1 MPFRRIFLRELY
13 RPARISMFPRFFF
26 RRDPRILPFASGL
39 RDSYAF
45 CSEISLE
52 RTNAAN
58 SSNVILPS
66 PDWSPSSTKSC
77 TKAFGILR
85 ECAKLLRS
93 SWLMYPFP
101 NESMRV
107 NSSRRRFSRSCH
119 GLPLPRRWHVAF
131 IRCLSSSHCSCGTGP
146 LSGPHTTNQFST
158 NPSVPA
164 FMMAFMTQIPM
175 ELKAPPMSAMRFW
188 RSHVIRFTLVNP
200 VSGSSNTVT
209 TVSPMMPC
217 CESGSPGAGSVAV
230 PSLLDGVPT
239 PLMVMDA
246 NAPRV
251 DRHLPLRRNA
261 PLRPLRGCFPVADPS
276 SSRSP
281 ASPWAVRPRKNLLV
295 TPPWFLASQ
304 ADAIADA
311 ARRAASMGAML
322 PKTRGKSRRSPVP
335 PKIALQF
342 TTHAACPRVDTV
354 RKVRSD
360 LTHRR
365 AL

>member
-1 MPFRRIFLRELY
+1 
-13 RPARISMFPRFFF
+13 
-26 RRDPRILPFASGL
+26 
-39 RDSYAF
+39 
-45 CSEISLE
+45 
-52 RTNAAN
+52 
-58 SSNVILPS
+58 
-66 PDWSPSSTKSC
+66 
-77 TKAFGILR
+77 
-85 ECAKLLRS
+85 
-93 SWLMYPFP
+93 
-101 NESMRV
+101 
-107 NSSRRRFSRSCH
+107 
-119 GLPLPRRWHVAF
+119 
-131 IRCLSSSHCSCGTGP
+131 
-146 LSGPHTTNQFST
+146 
-158 NPSVPA
+158 
-164 FMMAFMTQIPM
+164 
-175 ELKAPPMSAMRFW
+175 MRFW

-276 SSRSP
+276 SSRAP
-281 ASPWAVRPRKNLLV
+281 ACPWAVRPRKNLLV

-322 PKTRGKSRRSPVP
+322 PKTRGESAVRSLQKLPCSSQPTPPAPAWTPSGRFDQTSPIDGRLKRDIKESKGRVPFGVGAFGCAGCAGMQCPPSNVLNFQRRSPARFHLPSLRFQVTRARLAPPVP
-335 PKIALQF
+335 DSA
-342 TTHAACPRVDTV
+342 
-354 RKVRSD
+354 S
-360 LTHRR
+360 
-365 AL
+365 